1 MREKVKRL
9 VGDLLVCFEGLACSQ
24 TADLD
29 FFNYTDEET
38 GCLKIEMQL
47 EVNITYEQQVCSV

>member
-29 FFNYTDEET
+29 FFNYTDPD
-38 GCLKIEMQL
+38 GCLKIEMQF
-47 EVNITYEQQVCSV
+47 EVNITYEQEVSSV